1 MILLKPEIS
10 VVFPTYNRP
19 GELFRTLKLLS
30 ENITVP
36 YEVLIMDN
44 SHEPLKHS
52 FKKNERYFFS
62 GENLGAAARNIGIRN
77 ANASYILMLDD
88 DSHPFPGSVE
98 KALRRLKNSSP
109 ETAGITGLILR
120 PNGGR
125 ENPPLLPTAF
135 HGCGFLSKTET
146 LLKLGTDFYPD
157 DFCFYGE
164 EYWSTLLLYRAGY
177 SFEFLEDFKICHR
190 MSASGRDVGRIL
202 YQLTLNNRRT
212 WKSFVP
218 DIFLEKITYDTE
230 RRYEL
235 ISTKEGVR
243 ESFLKAIGEEIEV
256 KTYGEKM
263 SVERFEKFSMISNF
277 RELFIS
283 GKLRSGTPVVLCGCG
298 KFPSLWIDV
307 LKSHGI
313 NDIVLSDLNG
323 GLVGNKY
330 REYEVLSPDEAEKMM
345 GKGFHAVCGHSSRT
359 DTDTWKSLLRGK
371 AYNIT
376 DLLKE
381 VPDEKSA

>member
-1 MILLKPEIS
+1 
-10 VVFPTYNRP
+10 
-19 GELFRTLKLLS
+19 
-30 ENITVP
+30 
-36 YEVLIMDN
+36 
-44 SHEPLKHS
+44 
-52 FKKNERYFFS
+52 
-62 GENLGAAARNIGIRN
+62 
-77 ANASYILMLDD
+77 
-88 DSHPFPGSVE
+88 
-98 KALRRLKNSSP
+98 
-109 ETAGITGLILR
+109 
-120 PNGGR
+120 
-125 ENPPLLPTAF
+125 
-135 HGCGFLSKTET
+135 
-146 LLKLGTDFYPD
+146 
-157 DFCFYGE
+157 
-164 EYWSTLLLYRAGY
+164 
-177 SFEFLEDFKICHR
+177 

>member
-1 MILLKPEIS
+1 MVYAKPDVS

-19 GELFRTLKLLS
+19 DELFRTLKLLS

-44 SHEPLKHS
+44 SPEPLKHS

-62 GENLGAAARNIGIRN
+62 GGNLGAAARNIGIKK
-77 ANASYILMLDD
+77 AEAPYILMLDD

-98 KALRRLKNSSP
+98 KALRHLKNSSP
-109 ETAGITGLILR
+109 ETGGITGLVLR
-120 PNGGR
+120 PDGGR

-135 HGCGFLSKTET
+135 HGCGFLGRTEA
-146 LLKLGTDFYPD
+146 LLGLGTDFYPE

-164 EYWSTLLLYRAGY
+164 EYWSSLLLYRAGY

-190 MSASGRDVGRIL
+190 MSAAGRDVGRIL
-202 YQLTLNNRRT
+202 YQLTLNNHRT
-212 WKSFVP
+212 WKPFVP
-218 DIFLEKITYDTE
+218 DMFMERITYDTE

-235 ISTKEGVR
+235 ISRKEGVY
-243 ESFLKAIGEEIEV
+243 ESFLKAVGEKINV
-256 KTYGEKM
+256 RTYGEKM
-263 SVERFEKFSMISNF
+263 SVERFEEFSLIRNF
-277 RELFIS
+277 REMFRTGS
-283 GKLRSGTPVVLCGCG
+283 MKSGTPVLLCGCG
-298 KFPSLWIDV
+298 KFPGLWIDV
-307 LKSHGI
+307 LKAHGVH
-313 NDIVLSDLNG
+313 DIVLSDLNS

-359 DTDTWKSLLRGK
+359 DTDTWKNFLHGK
-371 AYNIT
+371 NYNIT
-376 DLLKE
+376 DLLRE
-381 VPDEKSA
+381 SSDEKSA